1 MTEQSWEEAV
11 YNQQKDWEK
20 EQEFYASES
29 AKAEADIKTQEEE
42 DKMNWQETVMSDE
55 QIANTYDGMPKYV
68 DVTQR
73 MVAQA
78 QAEISFRAGIR
89 EVVDWVKEQD
99 KNSDLPLKYITPEKA
114 NAESHK
120 SVYMAIPWNKWQ
132 AKLKEWRI
140 E

>member
-1 MTEQSWEEAV
+1 
-11 YNQQKDWEK
+11 
-20 EQEFYASES
+20 
-29 AKAEADIKTQEEE
+29 
-42 DKMNWQETVMSDE
+42 MSDE